1 MTIKNIKKQ
10 YIPTTLTTRYELT
23 PYDELDAVVMEHQ
36 DKAQHFVA
44 VCSFKGKEGFVNV
57 PMADGEYSDLV
68 TGNKVLVHNG
78 KLALASH
85 AQAFSI

>member
-1 MTIKNIKKQ
+1 M
-10 YIPTTLTTRYELT
+10 
-23 PYDELDAVVMEHQ
+23 
-36 DKAQHFVA
+36 A

-68 TGNKVLVHNG
+68 TGNKVSVHNG